1 MTDKNVEQIKYETE
15 LLKLMALFI
24 LAVGGSA
31 LGLLLGERTTVR
43 RVLMSLGI
51 IVSLALIVGVWRQH
65 TVIRKLIVESR
76 SPRHDDV

>member
-43 RVLMSLGI
+43 LVLMSLGI

>member
-1 MTDKNVEQIKYETE
+1 MADRDTERIKYETE

-31 LGLLLGERTTVR
+31 LGLLLGERTSVR
-43 RVLMSLGI
+43 LVLMSLGI
-51 IVSLALIVGVWRQH
+51 VVSLVLIAGVWRQH
-65 TVIRKLIVESR
+65 TVIRKLITESR